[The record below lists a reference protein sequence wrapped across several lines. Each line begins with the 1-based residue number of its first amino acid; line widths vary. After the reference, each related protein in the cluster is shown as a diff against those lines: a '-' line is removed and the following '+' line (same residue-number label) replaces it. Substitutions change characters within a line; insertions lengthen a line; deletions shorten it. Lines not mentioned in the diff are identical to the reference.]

1 MKIVARQPYE
11 PLVVEI
17 GDRTVNARINA
28 TVDGLLDISEAC
40 KKAANKIGA
49 IQKLR
54 DEAVAQQDAK
64 KMRKLNMQFADVL
77 ETAVKSAIGEK
88 SYDEIVAACG
98 QGFEVSKADCN
109 IVIGDVFYAIYETVR
124 ERTEESLNKKAAHYL
139 SEVENA
145 QPEPD
150 TED

>member
-1 MKIVARQPYE
+1 MKIVVKQPYE
-11 PLVVEI
+11 PLAVEI
-17 GDRTVNARINA
+17 GDRTVSARINV
-28 TVDGLLDISEAC
+28 TMDGLLDISDAC
-40 KKAANKIGA
+40 SKAASKIGA
-49 IQKLR
+49 LQKMH
-54 DEAVAQQDAK
+54 DDAVAARDTS
-64 KMRKLNMQFADVL
+64 KMRKLNAKIADVL
-77 ETAVKSAIGEK
+77 ELAVKSGIGEE

-109 IVIGDVFYAIYETVR
+109 IVMIEVFGAIYETVR
-124 ERTEESLNKKAAHYL
+124 SRKEESLNRKAAHYL